1 MKAVLDNGLVI
12 EMEDTIDNLE
22 KLAALK
28 VNQEPQKDVADQKC
42 GVADDAADDEAD
54 DEACLDIECD
64 DEPCDITE
72 YHCDPNDE
80 PVKKGHDREDAV
92 GLLKIFGSVFGG
104 KDFRVFHGRL
114 SKGDCC
120 SSTFVM
126 DVKKDMYCILNGS
139 EIPRHDPEST
149 VKTRLN
155 DKQVSEREK
164 YIQTNC
170 VSVQRQNG
178 SKQRKVYVVGL
189 NEQWLTY
196 QELRNILQDTTDTV
210 TAYYDVISQES
221 LNVVRRN
228 SGLTKCKSTN
238 GIYDYGCCLL

>member
-12 EMEDTIDNLE
+12 EMEDTLDNLE

-28 VNQEPQKDVADQKC
+28 VNQEPQKDVAD
-42 GVADDAADDEAD
+42 VADDAADDEAD
-54 DEACLDIECD
+54 DESCLDIECD

-139 EIPRHDPEST
+139 
-149 VKTRLN
+149 
-155 DKQVSEREK
+155 
-164 YIQTNC
+164 
-170 VSVQRQNG
+170 
-178 SKQRKVYVVGL
+178 
-189 NEQWLTY
+189 
-196 QELRNILQDTTDTV
+196 
-210 TAYYDVISQES
+210 
-221 LNVVRRN
+221 
-228 SGLTKCKSTN
+228 
-238 GIYDYGCCLL
+238 